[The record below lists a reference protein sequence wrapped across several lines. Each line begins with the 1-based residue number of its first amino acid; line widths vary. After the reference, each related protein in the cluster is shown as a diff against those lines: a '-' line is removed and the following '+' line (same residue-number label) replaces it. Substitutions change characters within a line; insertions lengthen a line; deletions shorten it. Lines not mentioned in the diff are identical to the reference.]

1 MAKSLQG
8 FLKTADPLSDEA
20 ISAVVDAREENTH
33 VDFKLDLENVDRE
46 WLEVTKDVMSFAN
59 MEGGYLV
66 FGVKNGSYENVGLS
80 DESVKRLSDT
90 NNLIQKFNKCVEP
103 PFTTLRAKV
112 LKRNG
117 KKLVVMLIP
126 ASLDSTHMVSNEGA
140 FKYPSGEKKVVLHQ
154 GTFYVRRSGAN
165 HLADSKDLDALL
177 DRRMVRYRAKL
188 LEGITRIVE

>member
-33 VDFKLDLENVDRE
+33 VDFKLDLENVDPE

-112 LKRNG
+112 L
-117 KKLVVMLIP
+117 P
-126 ASLDSTHMVSNEGA
+126 
-140 FKYPSGEKKVVLHQ
+140 
-154 GTFYVRRSGAN
+154 RRR
-165 HLADSKDLDALL
+165 DRKDLLKELDRIAKSAQTEWSGKPARADALL
-177 DRRMVRYRAKL
+177 ARNIDSCLYAQDDYPDLDLKRSQSWRPKRSAIPAV
-188 LEGITRIVE
+188 G